1 MLIFQPIQKTLTT
14 FPGLDNT
21 IAQWGSKG
29 LSNEKINSPYTTN
42 HKLSPK
48 IVWMNYSRI
57 RLEFKGS
64 WLKQDKVTFTPNN
77 LVNLFIVYEVDR
89 WSGDL
94 NSGFTL
100 KDCLFRPA
108 KLTKNVDPD
117 KYKYNG
123 YIIGFDSCLVLIN
136 WKNIIIF
143 GADMSSSVYIDN
155 KNKETLILGKGSTL
169 YL

>member
-1 MLIFQPIQKTLTT
+1 MNKTKHVLLENEFKNLKTFHSSLFICQSYFVNNGSHQLLIFQPIQKILTT

-64 WLKQDKVTFTPNN
+64 
-77 LVNLFIVYEVDR
+77 
-89 WSGDL
+89 
-94 NSGFTL
+94 
-100 KDCLFRPA
+100 
-108 KLTKNVDPD
+108 
-117 KYKYNG
+117 
-123 YIIGFDSCLVLIN
+123 
-136 WKNIIIF
+136 
-143 GADMSSSVYIDN
+143 
-155 KNKETLILGKGSTL
+155 
-169 YL
+169 